1 MDMQNESSFL
11 TCLTKKLVE
20 LTEVK
25 MLDCSNNQ
33 LTEVPASL
41 SQMSSLEQL
50 YLRHNKLNLLPILK
64 SPVLKV
70 STARFPAWFVNEVYS
85 HL

>member
-1 MDMQNESSFL
+1 
-11 TCLTKKLVE
+11 
-20 LTEVK
+20 

-41 SQMSSLEQL
+41 SQMSALEQL
-50 YLRHNKLNLLPILK
+50 YLRHNKLDLLPNLK

-70 STARFPAWFVNEVYS
+70 STARFPAWFMVFMILLLYFIYISALIVC
-85 HL
+85 